1 MKKFIFVMVAI
12 AATASATYGQVKTQ
26 KVAYINTQKVRD
38 TLPQTDSVKVQLN
51 KYVAEL
57 QEELATMSAELE
69 KVKAEL
75 DKSNTDPSTPAFKK
89 ELLTKKYQSKYYD
102 FQSMQEAAESDVIEQ
117 QRKKL
122 EPIYVEIKKA
132 IAEVAKLKGYTMVID
147 NTSGVVL
154 YNQADADDITADV
167 IKYMLARVPKTTP
180 AATPAPKPAA
190 GNGG

>member
-1 MKKFIFVMVAI
+1 MVAI
-12 AATASATYGQVKTQ
+12 AATATTAMGQSKNQ
-26 KVAYINTQKVRD
+26 RVAYVNTQKVRD

-51 KYVAEL
+51 KYVTEL

-69 KVKAEL
+69 KVKGEL
-75 DKSNTDPSTPAFKK
+75 DKASLDPSTPAFKK

-102 FQSMQEAAESDVIEQ
+102 FQSMQEAAESDVVEQ

-132 IAEVAKLKGYTMVID
+132 IAEVAKTRGYTMVVD
-147 NTSGVVL
+147 NTAGIVL

-167 IKYMLARVPKTTP
+167 IKYMLAR
-180 AATPAPKPAA
+180 APKAAAPVAPVKPA
-190 GNGG
+190 GTGG

>member
-1 MKKFIFVMVAI
+1 MVAI
-12 AATASATYGQVKTQ
+12 AATATTAMGQSKNQ
-26 KVAYINTQKVRD
+26 RVAYVNTQKVRD

-51 KYVAEL
+51 KYVTEL

-75 DKSNTDPSTPAFKK
+75 DKASLDPSTPAFKK

-102 FQSMQEAAESDVIEQ
+102 FQSMQEAAESDVVEQ

-132 IAEVAKLKGYTMVID
+132 IAEVAKAKAYTMVVD
-147 NTSGVVL
+147 NTAGIVL

-167 IKYMLARVPKTTP
+167 IKYMLARAPKAAVP
-180 AATPAPKPAA
+180 AAPVKPA
-190 GNGG
+190 GTGG